1 MAFWNNK
8 ARRNNV
14 YDDEGAMEGEFDYED
29 EFEGE
34 QEDDDEFGEE
44 PYAERGFSEPA
55 QPQPQAASAR
65 RQTYSAAPK
74 SSAPTEGRGVLNIHA
89 TAQLHVII
97 RKPETIEDAKEI
109 ADSLLE
115 RNTVIVNLEN
125 TNKEVGRRIL
135 DILTGVTYANHGALT
150 QVAHA
155 TFMVTPY
162 NVGIIG
168 QDVIGELENRGVFF
182 G

>member
-8 ARRNNV
+8 AKKNDY
-14 YDDEGAMEGEFDYED
+14 YDDDESGEFEYQD
-29 EFEGE
+29 EFDA
-34 QEDDDEFGEE
+34 EDGDDEFGEE
-44 PYAERGFSEPA
+44 PYVEQRAEA
-55 QPQPQAASAR
+55 PQPAAR
-65 RQTYSAAPK
+65 RQTYAAAPK
-74 SSAPTEGRGVLNIHA
+74 TTQTQSEGKVLNIHA
-89 TAQLHVII
+89 TAQLQVII
-97 RKPETIEDAKEI
+97 RKPETIEDAEEI

-135 DILTGVTYANHGALT
+135 DFLSGVSYANRGALT
-150 QVAHA
+150 KVAHA

-168 QDVIGELENRGVFF
+168 QDVIGERENSGVFF

>member
-8 ARRNNV
+8 AKKNTFF
-14 YDDEGAMEGEFDYED
+14 DDVDAVDGEFDDYED
-29 EFEGE
+29 GYDAQQDEE
-34 QEDDDEFGEE
+34 DEFGEE
-44 PYAERGFSEPA
+44 PYVERNFTDAP
-55 QPQPQAASAR
+55 QPQPAASPR
-65 RQTYSAAPK
+65 RQTYAATPK
-74 SSAPTEGRGVLNIHA
+74 SNNTTEGRVLNIHA
-89 TAQLHVII
+89 TAQLQVII
-97 RKPETIEDAKEI
+97 RKPETLEDAYEI

-115 RNTVIVNLEN
+115 RHTVVINLEN

-135 DILTGVTYANHGALT
+135 DFLGGVAYANRGALT
-150 QVAHA
+150 KVAHA

-168 QDVIGELENRGVFF
+168 QDVIGELENSGVFF

>member
-8 ARRNNV
+8 ARKNNV
-14 YDDEGAMEGEFDYED
+14 YDDEGAMDGEFEYQD
-29 EFEGE
+29 EFDD
-34 QEDDDEFGEE
+34 QEEDDEFGEE
-44 PYAERGFSEPA
+44 PYVERNFNEAP
-55 QPQPQAASAR
+55 QPQPTPAAR
-65 RQTYSAAPK
+65 RQTYAAAPK
-74 SSAPTEGRGVLNIHA
+74 SNNPSEGRVLNIHA
-89 TAQLHVII
+89 TAQLQVII
-97 RKPETIEDAKEI
+97 RKPETIEDAEEI

-135 DILTGVTYANHGALT
+135 DFLSGVSYANHGALT
-150 QVAHA
+150 KVAHA

-168 QDVIGELENRGVFF
+168 QDVIGELENSGVFF

>member
-14 YDDEGAMEGEFDYED
+14 YDDEGTAEGEFEYQSDFD
-29 EFEGE
+29 E
-34 QEDDDEFGEE
+34 QEDESDEFGEE
-44 PYAERGFSEPA
+44 PYVERNFNETPA
-55 QPQPQAASAR
+55 QSAPAR
-65 RQTYSAAPK
+65 RQTYAASPK
-74 SSAPTEGRGVLNIHA
+74 SNSPSEGRVLNIHA
-89 TAQLHVII
+89 TAQLQVII
-97 RKPETIEDAKEI
+97 SKPETIEDAEEI

-115 RNTVIVNLEN
+115 RNTVVVNLEN

-135 DILTGVTYANHGALT
+135 DFLSGVSYANHGALT
-150 QVAHA
+150 KVAHA

-162 NVGIIG
+162 NVGIVG
-168 QDVIGELENRGVFF
+168 KDVIGELENSGVFF